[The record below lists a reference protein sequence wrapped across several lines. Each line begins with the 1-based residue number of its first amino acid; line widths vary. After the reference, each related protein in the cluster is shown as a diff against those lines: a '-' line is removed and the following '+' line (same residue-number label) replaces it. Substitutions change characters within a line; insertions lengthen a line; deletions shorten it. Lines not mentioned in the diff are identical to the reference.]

1 MPDQPGPFHD
11 QILTQVTAM
20 GVKVSD
26 ARKDALKDF
35 LGWVNPFFLAFIMTA
50 LVLFAIHFQE
60 IWGKKP

>member
-1 MPDQPGPFHD
+1 
-11 QILTQVTAM
+11 M

-35 LGWVNPFFLAFIMTA
+35 LG
-50 LVLFAIHFQE
+50 LFAIHFQE